1 MWPHVTT
8 QVWLLLW
15 IWNFFWLVRS
25 KQVAGGCWKNSTFT
39 CLVKTFIDW
48 QKRHE
53 SLVSCLLY
61 KVGSFCEFL
70 FSQKGGNEWFLFAK
84 KFEWTLNFQC
94 EAFNFS
100 QFSEKKILC
109 HNFMISQCSRVFAE
123 KFLTLLNYNF
133 QKRETFKSQI
143 DITSCATF
151 CLRHKTKQTL
161 YFAWCDVVFLM

>member
-1 MWPHVTT
+1 MK
-8 QVWLLLW
+8 LFL
-15 IWNFFWLVRS
+15 
-25 KQVAGGCWKNSTFT
+25 T
-39 CLVKTFIDW
+39 CKVKTSS
-48 QKRHE
+48 RG
-53 SLVSCLLY
+53 LLKEFDLY
-61 KVGSFCEFL
+61 MPGQNFHWLAKKTWKFGFHVCKTYLRVGSLCDFRVSFFL
-70 FSQKGGNEWFLFAK
+70 KRGNEWFLFAK